1 MKVATQILKDI
12 KIIIQIIIGF
22 FICLPFTLDFKTD
35 YLLSVF
41 STGDTLI
48 MGGFISAYKANHPGR
63 RVRVIVKKSHEQIV
77 GFNREWIGEPI
88 YISTK
93 MSLLIRPYFIVASN
107 ITKRFRF
114 CMHDKSLFHLDRD
127 AEARITTLGLWPC
140 YKRIF
145 SLSAETKFIPPEY
158 PRLSDEEY
166 GKLTEQFGIDIYKTV
181 ILAPYTITMQ
191 KYNYTCLF
199 TDIASKL
206 TKQGFAVYTNTI
218 DERVIKGTKA
228 LRADFN
234 QIVSLAQNKRLWVI
248 SVRSGLCDL
257 LRFTNCHLTVLYP
270 SQFWKDMFSINTM
283 FGARKRMVEKIVSP
297 KTGKGEDVLEEM
309 YENIVD

>member
-1 MKVATQILKDI
+1 MKVAAQILKDI

-48 MGGFISAYKANHPGR
+48 MGGLISAYKENHPDR
-63 RVRVIVKKSHEQIV
+63 RVRVIVKRSHEQIV
-77 GFNREWIGEPI
+77 EFNRKWIGKPI

-107 ITKRFRF
+107 ITGRFRF
-114 CMHDKSLFHLDRD
+114 CMHDKTLFHLDRD
-127 AEARITTLGLWPC
+127 AEARITTFGLWPC

-145 SLSAETKFIPPEY
+145 SLPAETKFTPPDY
-158 PRLSDEEY
+158 PRLSDEDYE
-166 GKLTEQFGIDIYKTV
+166 KLAEQFGIDTFKTV

-191 KYNYTCLF
+191 QYNYTPLF
-199 TDIASKL
+199 TEIASKL
-206 TKQGFAVYTNTI
+206 KARGFTVYTNTT

-228 LRADFN
+228 LRMDFD
-234 QIVSLAQNKRLWVI
+234 QIVSLAQNKKLWVI

-283 FGARKRMVEKIVSP
+283 FGTRSQLVEKIVSP

-309 YENIVD
+309 YENIAD